1 VINEAQFRLLKRICD
16 RGGELLRDS
25 GASEIAEAAVV
36 LPAVFLFIFAI
47 LWFGLAYNTWGT
59 VTAAARE
66 GAQYAAKPV
75 CATCVSATT
84 WNGTLL
90 PNDSLVDSTIVGIL
104 QTARLNPALITLAP
118 TLPPEF
124 SAPCSSTSSPGY
136 AMSTTTHNITIYR
149 FVQINTGNGIAGN
162 PQQCGMIIVFQYP
175 FGSGLP
181 FPTYPN
187 FSLQSIMITA
197 TGSSQVQN

>member
-1 VINEAQFRLLKRICD
+1 MINRAQFRLAKRICD
-16 RGGELLRDS
+16 RSGELLCDS
-25 GASEIAEAAVV
+25 DASEIAEAAVV
-36 LPAVFLFIFAI
+36 LPVVFLFIFAI
-47 LWFGLAYNTWGT
+47 LWFGLAFNTWGT

-66 GAQYAAKPV
+66 GALYAAKPV
-75 CATCVSATT
+75 CATCTSAAP

-90 PNDSLVDSTIVGIL
+90 PNDTQVDDAVVGIL
-104 QTARLNPALITLAP
+104 QTARLNPAQIRLAP

-124 SAPCSSTSSPGY
+124 SAPCSSQSSPGY

-149 FVQINTGNGIAGN
+149 FVQINTGNGVAGN